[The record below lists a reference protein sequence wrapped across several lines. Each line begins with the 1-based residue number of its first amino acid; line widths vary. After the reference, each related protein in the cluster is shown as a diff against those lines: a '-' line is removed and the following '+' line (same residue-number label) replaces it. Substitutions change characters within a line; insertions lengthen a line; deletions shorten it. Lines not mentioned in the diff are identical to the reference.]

1 VQASPVLRCARYL
14 SSVLLRVLVSL
25 LVLQLLDLGL
35 LVVLSRSIGFWTTL
49 VALLGVGF
57 VGGAFARRE
66 SGRVWRSFQSALG
79 EGRPP
84 EHGILDGMLVLLGG
98 VLLLLP
104 GVLSDVIGLSL
115 FVPPLRRALA
125 RRLRE
130 RWSKDLGAAAS
141 RAAWSAPHPGLGEP
155 PARPGPAGP
164 PVIDTTG
171 VESPE

>member
-1 VQASPVLRCARYL
+1 M
-14 SSVLLRVLVSL
+14 LLRVLSCL
-25 LVLQLLDLGL
+25 LAIQLLDLAL
-35 LVVLSRSIGFWTTL
+35 LVVLSRSIGFWTT
-49 VALLGVGF
+49 VIALLAVGM
-57 VGGAFARRE
+57 VGSAFARRE

-125 RRLRE
+125 RRLRD
-130 RWSKDLGAAAS
+130 RWSNDIGAAIPRGVWRM
-141 RAAWSAPHPGLGEP
+141 RAPGADAAAPGS
-155 PARPGPAGP
+155 PARAPA
-164 PVIDTTG
+164 VIETTG
-171 VESPE
+171 VESPD

>member
-1 VQASPVLRCARYL
+1 M
-14 SSVLLRVLVSL
+14 LLRVLSCL
-25 LVLQLLDLGL
+25 LVIQLLDLGL
-35 LVVLSRSIGFWTTL
+35 LVLLSRSIGFWTTL
-49 VALLGVGF
+49 AGVIAVGF
-57 VGGAFARRE
+57 VGSAFARRE

-104 GVLSDVIGLSL
+104 GVLSDVIGLML

-125 RRLRE
+125 KRLRD
-130 RWSKDLGAAAS
+130 RWSNGLGGPVPQGAWRIRAAGADGAARTSPAS
-141 RAAWSAPHPGLGEP
+141 
-155 PARPGPAGP
+155 P

-171 VESPE
+171 VETPD

>member
-1 VQASPVLRCARYL
+1 MA
-14 SSVLLRVLVSL
+14 VLLRVLSCL
-25 LVLQLLDLGL
+25 LVIQLLDLGL
-35 LVVLSRSIGFWTTL
+35 LVLLSRSIGFWTTL
-49 VALLGVGF
+49 AGVIAVGF
-57 VGGAFARRE
+57 VGSAFARRE

-104 GVLSDVIGLSL
+104 GVLSDVIGLAL

-125 RRLRE
+125 KRLRD
-130 RWSKDLGAAAS
+130 RWSSGLGGPVPQGAWRIRAAGADGAARTSPAS
-141 RAAWSAPHPGLGEP
+141 
-155 PARPGPAGP
+155 P

-171 VESPE
+171 VETPD

>member
-1 VQASPVLRCARYL
+1 M
-14 SSVLLRVLVSL
+14 LLRVLSCL
-25 LVLQLLDLGL
+25 LVIQLLDLGL
-35 LVVLSRSIGFWTTL
+35 LVLLSRSIGFWTTL
-49 VALLGVGF
+49 AGVIAVGF
-57 VGGAFARRE
+57 VGSAFARRE

-104 GVLSDVIGLSL
+104 GVLSDVIGLML

-125 RRLRE
+125 KRLRD
-130 RWSKDLGAAAS
+130 RWSNGLGGPVPQGAWRIRAAGADGAARRSPAS
-141 RAAWSAPHPGLGEP
+141 
-155 PARPGPAGP
+155 P

-171 VESPE
+171 VETPD